1 MHLPRTLLAVLV
13 VFLTFALGFNAP
25 GAERFDRVYL
35 SEFLTI
41 NQRGLLD
48 DDGDHSGWIE
58 LHNGG
63 KAAVNLAGWFLTDSR
78 TNLAKWKFPG
88 VVVLPDKYLLVFAS
102 GKDRTKVLAQLH
114 TNFRLDPAGSYLAL
128 VDPNKTVVSEFTPAK
143 QTADVSDGR
152 VRGEPATRGFFARP
166 TPGWANATSGAGF
179 APEVMFSRAGGNFTE
194 PFALQLATGIAD
206 AVVRYTLDGS
216 LPSPAS
222 PVFSAPLL
230 LTNSTHL
237 RARAY
242 QTGLLPG
249 PPRSEVFLRLH
260 TNALAFT
267 SSLPLLIM
275 HQPAKDTPV
284 SARNNFVHL
293 SFFDPVA
300 GRSSLTNAPTL
311 TTRGGFHMRGSS
323 SMGMPQASWAVHFLD
338 DFNDEKKQAA
348 AGLPSESEWVLYAPN
363 GFDPPLIHNPF
374 IHQLSRDMGRYSPRT
389 RFVEVFM
396 NRGPGPVRSNDY
408 HGVYVLEEKIKIG
421 KNRVDIDRLG
431 GDDLKAPAVTGGY
444 VLKID
449 RTGPDEGGF
458 GAGGTTV
465 VHVEPK
471 EATLRLPQRAPQRD
485 YLLGFFRDFDRVLQG
500 PNWKDPVL
508 GYPAYFDVAAG
519 IDFHVLEVLSGNV
532 DAIVLSTY
540 FHKPR
545 NGKITFGPHW
555 DFDRALGSTDGRDA
569 DPRQWNTGPFFSG
582 PWWPRL
588 FSDPD
593 FWQRW
598 VDRWQELRGT
608 HFSVTNLCAVIDR
621 QAGELR
627 DAQPREY
634 KRWGFQPRGGSYQSE
649 LNHMKNWLSNRV
661 DFIDRQLTQ
670 PPRVTREGGGGG
682 GGEIRLAL
690 AAATTNATI
699 YFTLDG
705 TDPRLPQG
713 AIRTNAFVYSAPV
726 TLKANAQVVA
736 RAHNAKQ
743 RQSGGPPISTPWS
756 GPVMTNIVVK
766 LR

>member
-1 MHLPRTLLAVLV
+1 MHSPRTLQALSL
-13 VFLTFALGFNAP
+13 VFLTLMLGLSAR
-25 GAERFDRVYL
+25 GAERFNTVYL
-35 SEFLTI
+35 SEFLAL

-102 GKDRTKVLAQLH
+102 GKDRTKVLAHLH
-114 TNFRLDPAGSYLAL
+114 TNFRLDAADSALLL
-128 VDPNKTVVSEFTPAK
+128 VDPNKNIVSEFTPQK

-152 VRGEPATRGFFARP
+152 VRGEPTTRGFFTRP
-166 TPGWANATSGAGF
+166 TPSWANASSGKGF
-179 APEVMFSRAGGNFTE
+179 APKVVFSQAGGNFTE

-300 GRSSLTNAPTL
+300 GRASLTNAPAL

-338 DFNDEKKQAA
+338 EFNDEKKQAA

-713 AIRTNAFVYSAPV
+713 AIRTNAFVYSVPV
-726 TLKANAQVVA
+726 TLKGNAQVVA